1 MDGKIHF
8 SIKYSYAPH
17 FFVIS
22 LLYEQSSY
30 GYQILMYFF
39 SKIRVLF
46 FCIFLNGCVSFPS
59 NFPPMDSKEYLV
71 IPKVLK
77 VNNPFNTHYVGEG
90 RYKLMGTIDDER
102 FYKPQDPTLF
112 SHNPMRYLRV
122 NVHKKNEVCVLYVD
136 LVNCIETE
144 YEIINSEI
152 EQ

>member
-1 MDGKIHF
+1 
-8 SIKYSYAPH
+8 
-17 FFVIS
+17 
-22 LLYEQSSY
+22 
-30 GYQILMYFF
+30 MYFF

-112 SHNPMRYLRV
+112 SHDQMRYLRV
-122 NVHKKNEVCVLYVD
+122 NIHKKNEVCVLYVD